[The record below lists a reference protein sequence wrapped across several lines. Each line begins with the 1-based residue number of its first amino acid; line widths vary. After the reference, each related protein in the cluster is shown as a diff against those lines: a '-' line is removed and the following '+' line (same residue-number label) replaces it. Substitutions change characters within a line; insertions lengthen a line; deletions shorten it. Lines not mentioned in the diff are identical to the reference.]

1 MRLRNIKNDIYLLCC
16 LYIYSIYSTE
26 IVWELSPITLNLD
39 EPTQDEDLDSE
50 DVKIKENW
58 WDQGVEN

>member
-39 EPTQDEDLDSE
+39 EPTQDEDG
-50 DVKIKENW
+50 DVRGRKN
-58 WDQGVEN
+58 